1 MGTLSGTVNTGF
13 ILDMQRKLYRWSA
26 ADPEKRFAD
35 LFNIVCD
42 HGTLAQA
49 WQRLARNR
57 GSNTPGTDRVTRK
70 TVEERP
76 DGVAG
81 FLEDIRQDLR
91 RGIYQPQPVRQRLIP
106 KPGKPGKFRPLGIPT
121 LKDRLVQM
129 ALKLVLEPIFE
140 ADFYPISYGFRPGRS
155 THDALARVRH
165 RLNPTSAG
173 PSRTR
178 FVIEGDIKGCF
189 DAIDHHVLM
198 DRVRRRIQDR
208 KVLRLVL
215 AFLKADIMIE
225 GSLRH
230 PVTGTPQGGIVS
242 PLLANVYLTAIDERY
257 RRWVPNPRDKTRE
270 RAQQRLQSDYRRGRP
285 GFYVVRYADDFVVL
299 VQGTQQDAERERQA
313 LAQFLKEELRMELS
327 MEKTKITDVRE
338 GFDFLGYRVAQERMP
353 STRRHVGM
361 LFIPKGKSQ
370 LLRNKIKAKVRET
383 PTGNTLA
390 DLIDD
395 LNPVITGW
403 RNYYRYATRATK
415 EFAKHDWW
423 LYWRLKSWL
432 GKKHGK
438 ASAGTLRRIYAGPR
452 TGERSGWRMGGKKLA
467 QFADAKRLRYPDR
480 GLRIPNG
487 WNATPDESFR
497 KGADKFW
504 EATRALASL

>member
-1 MGTLSGTVNTGF
+1 MDTLSGTVNTGF

-26 ADPEKRFAD
+26 ADSEKKFAD

-42 HGTLAQA
+42 RGTLAHA

-91 RGIYQPQPVRQRLIP
+91 GGTYQPQPVRQRLIP

-198 DRVRRRIQDR
+198 ERVRHRIQDR

-242 PLLANVYLTAIDERY
+242 PLLANIYLTAIDERY

-299 VQGTQQDAERERQA
+299 VQGTQQHAEHEREA

-338 GFDFLGYRVAQERMP
+338 GFDFLGYRIAQERMP

-370 LLRNKIKAKVRET
+370 LLRDKIKAKVRET
-383 PTGNTLA
+383 PTGNSLA

-395 LNPVITGW
+395 LNPVIVGW
-403 RNYYRYATRATK
+403 RNYYRYATRSGK

-423 LYWRLKSWL
+423 LWWRLKSWL
-432 GKKHGK
+432 GKKHSK
-438 ASAGTLRRIYAGPR
+438 APVGTLRRIYAGPR
-452 TGERSGWRMGGKKLA
+452 TGERSSWRMGGKKLA

-487 WNATPDESFR
+487 WNATPDEAFR

-504 EATRALASL
+504 EATRVLASL

>member
-1 MGTLSGTVNTGF
+1 MDRVSDTVNTAF

-26 ADPEKRFAD
+26 ADPDKRFAD

-42 HGTLAQA
+42 RGTLLHA
-49 WQRLARNR
+49 WRRLARNR

-70 TVEERP
+70 AVEERP

-81 FLEDIRQDLR
+81 FLEDIRQELR
-91 RGIYQPQPVRQRLIP
+91 QGTYRPQPVRQRLIP

-165 RLNPTSAG
+165 KLNPTSAG

-178 FVIEGDIKGCF
+178 YVIEGDIKGCF

-198 DRVRRRIQDR
+198 DRVRRRVQDR
-208 KVLRLVL
+208 KVLWLVL

-242 PLLANVYLTAIDERY
+242 PLLANIYLTAIDERY
-257 RRWVPNPRDKTRE
+257 KRWVPNPRDKTRE
-270 RAQQRLQSDYRRGRP
+270 RAQQRLQSDYKRGRP
-285 GFYVVRYADDFVVL
+285 GFYVVRYADDFVIL
-299 VQGTQQDAERERQA
+299 VQGTLQDAEQERLA
-313 LAQFLKEELRMELS
+313 LAQFLKQELRMELS

-338 GFDFLGYRVAQERMP
+338 GFDFLGYRVAQEKLP
-353 STRRHVGM
+353 STRRHVGL
-361 LFIPKGKSQ
+361 LFIPKSKSQ
-370 LLRNKIKAKVRET
+370 LLRDKIKVKVRET
-383 PTGNTLA
+383 PTGVTLA

-395 LNPVITGW
+395 LNPVVVGW
-403 RNYYRYATRATK
+403 RNYYRYATRAWR
-415 EFAKHDWW
+415 EFAKHDRW
-423 LYWRLKSWL
+423 LYWRVKSWL
-432 GKKHGK
+432 GKKHGR
-438 ASAGTLRRIYAGPR
+438 ASGRALRRIYAESG
-452 TGERSGWRMGGKKLA
+452 GQRSGWRMGERELA
-467 QFADAKRLRYPDR
+467 RFADAKRLLFPDR

-487 WNATPDESFR
+487 WNATPDEHFR